1 MGRHWSILTGILNA
15 TMETWAQLTCRFEA
29 FSNLIKSPGRVTGSG
44 SDSSRHVTA
53 ANQSGRQTDHTPQS
67 NISSMQKFPA
77 GSTLLGLG
85 PSLFFSHS

>member
-29 FSNLIKSPGRVTGSG
+29 FSNLIKSPGRVTGGG
-44 SDSSRHVTA
+44 SDSSRHVIA
-53 ANQSGRQTDHTPQS
+53 ANQSGRQTDHTSQS

-77 GSTLLGLG
+77 GSTLFGFG
-85 PSLFFSHS
+85 AQSFLFHS